1 LNLIIL
7 LFHFLQIIRLR
18 HTENAS
24 IDDIPRRTGLGR
36 DSTFPSV
43 YNFPALSESP
53 SWLPPVKYAVPEPN
67 RYETNVT
74 TLDNGLRV
82 CIYVLILNKLLIG
95 IFFKDCIRKTIR

>member
-1 LNLIIL
+1 
-7 LFHFLQIIRLR
+7 LR

-24 IDDIPRRTGLGR
+24 IDDIPRLGR

-43 YNFPALSESP
+43 YNFPALSQSP
-53 SWLPPVKYAVPEPN
+53 SWLAPVKYAVPEAN

-82 CIYVLILNKLLIG
+82 CIYVLIFKMNNLLEY
-95 IFFKDCIRKTIR
+95 F